1 MEEIM
6 NFTQLPHKGLPYN
19 KVLSLMKQYGVNDPN
34 WKKGKTF
41 SLVYHRDDTHTKF
54 LQKAFELYF
63 DENGLNPMAFKSLKR
78 FEHEVVKMTADMLN
92 APEEACGTMTSGGTE
107 SCLLAVKTYRDMARA
122 LRPWIRKP
130 EMIVPESI
138 HVAFEKGS
146 EYFDVKI
153 VRAPLDKDFK
163 VDVKAVEKL
172 INRNSILIV
181 GSAPCY
187 PYGVIDPIDVLSQI
201 ALKHKLPLHVD
212 ACLGGFLLP
221 FIEELGYSLP
231 LFDFRVP
238 GVTSMSADVHK
249 YGFSA
254 KGASVIVYRNINYL
268 RHQFFIYE
276 DWCGGV
282 FASPALLG
290 TRPGG
295 TIAAAWAAIVAQGKE
310 GYINNAKII
319 MQATKKIQQGIE
331 SIKGMEILG
340 TPHMSVFA
348 YRSVDPQVN
357 TFAIGDI
364 LEKKGWHVDRLQ
376 HPDALH
382 AMITPVHAKVAQQF
396 IADVKYAFE
405 TVKKNPNLAY
415 EGSAAMYGMIA
426 HIPMRKMV
434 RKNIMAMM
442 EGMYGPT
449 GQIPD
454 LSMDESTQEDF
465 AMKAGK
471 WYLKLR
477 DRFIKK

>member
-1 MEEIM
+1 M
-6 NFTQLPHKGLPYN
+6 NFNQLPLNGLPYP
-19 KVLSLMKQYGVNDPN
+19 KVLSLMKQYSVNDAN

-63 DENGLNPMAFKSLKR
+63 DENGLNPMAFKSLKT
-78 FEHEVVKMTADMLN
+78 FEHEVVKMTAHMLH
-92 APEEACGTMTSGGTE
+92 APQEACGTMTSGGTE
-107 SCLLAVKTYRDMARA
+107 SCLLAVKTYRDMAQT
-122 LRPWIRKP
+122 LRPWIKRP

-138 HVAFEKGS
+138 HVAFEKGA
-146 EYFDVKI
+146 EYFNVKI

-172 INRNSILIV
+172 INRKTILII

-187 PYGVIDPIDVLSQI
+187 PYGVIDPIDELSKI
-201 ALKHKLPLHVD
+201 AVKHKLPLHVD
-212 ACLGGFLLP
+212 ACVGGFLLP
-221 FIEELGYSLP
+221 FIEEIGYTLP
-231 LFDFRVP
+231 PYDFRIP
-238 GVTSMSADVHK
+238 GVTSISADVHK

-254 KGASVIVYRNINYL
+254 KGASVIVYRSIEYL

-295 TIAAAWAAIVAQGKE
+295 TIAAAWAAMVAQGKE

-319 MQATKKIQQGIE
+319 MQATKKIQQGIQ
-331 SIKGMEILG
+331 SIQGMEILG

-376 HPDALH
+376 RPDALH
-382 AMITPVHAKVAQQF
+382 AMITPVHTKVAQQF
-396 IADVKYAFE
+396 IIDLKNAFE
-405 TVKKNPNLAY
+405 YVKKNPHLAY
-415 EGSAAMYGMIA
+415 EGGAAMYGMIA
-426 HIPMRKMV
+426 HIPMRKMI
-434 RKNIMAMM
+434 RSNILKMM

-449 GQIPD
+449 GQMPD
-454 LSMDESTQEDF
+454 LRIDESAHEDF
-465 AMKAGK
+465 ATKAGK

-477 DRFIKK
+477 DKFSKK

>member
-1 MEEIM
+1 M
-6 NFTQLPHKGLPYN
+6 NFNELPQKGLPN
-19 KVLSLMKQYGVNDPN
+19 SQVLSLMKMYGKNDAN

-41 SLVYHRDDTHTKF
+41 SLVYHRDDSHTKF

-63 DENGLNPMAFKSLKR
+63 DENGLNPMAFKSLKQ
-78 FEHEVVKMTADMLN
+78 FEHEVVKMTAAMLHAGN
-92 APEEACGTMTSGGTE
+92 EACGTMTSGGTE

-122 LRPWIRKP
+122 LRPWIKKP
-130 EMIVPESI
+130 EMVVPESI
-138 HVAFEKGS
+138 HVAFEKGA

-153 VRAPLDKDFK
+153 VRAPLDKNFK

-172 INRNSILIV
+172 ITRNTILIV

-187 PYGVIDPIDVLSQI
+187 PYGVIDPIDTLSQI
-201 ALKHKLPLHVD
+201 AIKKKLPLHVD

-221 FIEELGYSLP
+221 FIERLGYKLP
-231 LFDFRVP
+231 PFDFRVE

-268 RHQFFIYE
+268 RYQFFIFE

-295 TIAAAWAAIVAQGKE
+295 TIAAAWAAMVAQGE
-310 GYINNAKII
+310 DGYLHNAKII
-319 MQATKKIQQGIE
+319 METSKQIMEGIQ

-348 YRSVDPQVN
+348 YRSVDPKVN

-376 HPDALH
+376 RPDALH
-382 AMITPVHAKVAQQF
+382 AMITPIHAKVAQQF
-396 IADVKYAFE
+396 ITDVKNAFE
-405 TVKKNPNLAY
+405 HVKKNPHLAY

-426 HIPMRKMV
+426 HIPMRKMI
-434 RKNIMAMM
+434 RNNILKMM

-454 LSMDESTQEDF
+454 LRMEEGAKEEF

-471 WYLKLR
+471 WYLKLK
-477 DRFIKK
+477 DKLFK

>member
-1 MEEIM
+1 M
-6 NFTQLPHKGLPYN
+6 NFNELPQKGLPN
-19 KVLSLMKQYGVNDPN
+19 SQVLSLMKMYGKNDAN

-41 SLVYHRDDTHTKF
+41 SLVYHRDDSHTKF

-63 DENGLNPMAFKSLKR
+63 DENGLNPMAFKSLKQ
-78 FEHEVVKMTADMLN
+78 FEHEVVKMTAAMLHAGN
-92 APEEACGTMTSGGTE
+92 EACGTMTSGGTE
-107 SCLLAVKTYRDMARA
+107 SCLLAVKTYRDMART
-122 LRPWIRKP
+122 LHPWIKKP
-130 EMIVPESI
+130 EMVVPESI
-138 HVAFEKGS
+138 HVAFEKGA

-153 VRAPLDKDFK
+153 VRAPLDKNFK

-172 INRNSILIV
+172 ITRNTILIV

-187 PYGVIDPIDVLSQI
+187 PYGVIDPIDTLSQI
-201 ALKHKLPLHVD
+201 AIKKKLPLHVD

-221 FIEELGYSLP
+221 FIERLGYKLP
-231 LFDFRVP
+231 PFDFRVE

-268 RHQFFIYE
+268 RYQFFIFE

-295 TIAAAWAAIVAQGKE
+295 TIAAAWAAMVAQGE
-310 GYINNAKII
+310 DGYLHNAKII
-319 MQATKKIQQGIE
+319 METSKQIMEGIQ

-348 YRSVDPQVN
+348 YRSVDPKVN

-376 HPDALH
+376 RPDALH
-382 AMITPVHAKVAQQF
+382 AMITPIHAKVAQQF
-396 IADVKYAFE
+396 ITDVKNAFE
-405 TVKKNPNLAY
+405 HVKKNPHLAY

-426 HIPMRKMV
+426 HIPMRKMI
-434 RKNIMAMM
+434 RNNILKMM

-454 LSMDESTQEDF
+454 LRMEEGAKEEF

-471 WYLKLR
+471 WYLKLK
-477 DRFIKK
+477 DKLFK

>member
-1 MEEIM
+1 M
-6 NFTQLPHKGLPYN
+6 NFNELPHQGLPYN
-19 KVLSLMKQYGVNDPN
+19 KVLSLMKQYGIDDAN

-78 FEHEVVKMTADMLN
+78 FEHEVVKMTAHILN
-92 APEEACGTMTSGGTE
+92 AGNEACGTMTSGGTE
-107 SCLLAVKTYRDMARA
+107 SCLLAVKTYRDMARST
-122 LRPWIRKP
+122 RPWIRKP

-138 HVAFEKGS
+138 HVAFEKGA

-153 VRAPLDKDFK
+153 VRAPLDKEFK

-172 INRNSILIV
+172 INRNTILIV

-187 PYGVIDPIDVLSQI
+187 PYGVIDPIDKLSQI
-201 ALKHKLPLHVD
+201 AIAKKLPLHVD

-221 FIEELGYSLP
+221 FVEKLGYEIP
-231 LFDFRVP
+231 PFDFRIE

-295 TIAAAWAAIVAQGKE
+295 TIAAAWAAMVAQGME
-310 GYINNAKII
+310 GYLKNAKTI
-319 MQATKKIQQGIE
+319 METTKKIQQGIQ

-348 YRSVDPQVN
+348 YRSVDPDVN

-376 HPDALH
+376 RPDALH

-396 IADVKYAFE
+396 ISDVKAAFE
-405 TVKKNPNLAY
+405 YVKKNPHLAY

-434 RKNIMAMM
+434 RNNIMKMM

-454 LSMDESTQEDF
+454 LNLEEDAKEDF

-477 DRFIKK
+477 DKLKK

>member
-1 MEEIM
+1 M
-6 NFTQLPHKGLPYN
+6 NFNQLPHKGLSYT
-19 KVLSLMKQYGVNDPN
+19 KVLSLMKQYGVNDAN

-63 DENGLNPMAFKSLKR
+63 DENGLNPMAFKSLKT
-78 FEHEVVKMTADMLN
+78 FEHEVVKMAAHMLH
-92 APEEACGTMTSGGTE
+92 APQEACGTMTSGGTE

-130 EMIVPESI
+130 EMVVPESI
-138 HVAFEKGS
+138 HVAFEKGA

-153 VRAPLDKDFK
+153 VRAPLDNNFT

-172 INRNSILIV
+172 INRNTILIV

-187 PYGVIDPIDVLSQI
+187 PYGVIDPIDELSKI

-221 FIEELGYSLP
+221 FIEEIGYTLP
-231 LFDFRVP
+231 PYDFRVP

-254 KGASVIVYRNINYL
+254 KGASVIVYRSIEYL

-276 DWCGGV
+276 DWRGGV

-295 TIAAAWAAIVAQGKE
+295 TIAAAWAAMVAQGKE

-376 HPDALH
+376 RPDALH

-396 IADVKYAFE
+396 INDLKNAFE
-405 TVKKNPNLAY
+405 HVKKNPHLAY
-415 EGSAAMYGMIA
+415 EGGAAMYGMIA

-434 RKNIMAMM
+434 RNNILKMM

-449 GQIPD
+449 GQMPD
-454 LSMDESTQEDF
+454 LSMDQSAKEDF
-465 AMKAGK
+465 ATKAGK

-477 DRFIKK
+477 DKFSKK